1 MQIVLKY
8 GGNAMAAVGAPDTL
22 LDEIAERSRG
32 GDRIVVVHG
41 GGPQIDAE
49 LAAHGIV
56 TQRVDGLRVTDAATL
71 AITERVLC
79 GEVNKALVRA
89 LSRRGARA
97 VGISGEDAG
106 LVRARAM
113 QAAGAVS
120 LGFVGEVTAVDPALL
135 DALLEKGFL
144 PVVAP
149 VAIDEDGSTA
159 LNVNA
164 DTTAGAIAGAIGAD
178 AYLIVTDVARVR
190 RDAADPNSEIARM
203 TASEARAYL
212 ESGVFEGGMRP
223 KVESA
228 LAALGRGAASVVI
241 GGRGPGAIGSALSG
255 NGTTLVAD

>member
-8 GGNAMAAVGAPDTL
+8 GGNAMAAVGAPDPL
-22 LDEIAERSRG
+22 LDEIAERSLE

-56 TQRVDGLRVTDAATL
+56 TRRLDGLRVTDAATL
-71 AITERVLC
+71 TITERVLC

-89 LSRRGARA
+89 LLHRGARA

-106 LVRARAM
+106 FVRARRIRID
-113 QAAGAVS
+113 GAVA
-120 LGFVGEVTAVDPALL
+120 LGFVGEVTAIDTTLLHALF
-135 DALLEKGFL
+135 EKGFL

-164 DTTAGAIAGAIGAD
+164 DTTAGAIAGALRAD
-178 AYLIVTDVARVR
+178 AYLIITDVARVR
-190 RDAADPNSEIARM
+190 RDAADPGSGIARM
-203 TASEARAYL
+203 TASEAGAYL
-212 ESGVFEGGMRP
+212 ESGAFAGGMRP

-228 LAALGRGAASVVI
+228 LSALRSGASSVVI
-241 GGRGPGAIGSALSG
+241 GGQGPGAIGSALSG

>member
-1 MQIVLKY
+1 
-8 GGNAMAAVGAPDTL
+8 
-22 LDEIAERSRG
+22 
-32 GDRIVVVHG
+32 
-41 GGPQIDAE
+41 
-49 LAAHGIV
+49 
-56 TQRVDGLRVTDAATL
+56 
-71 AITERVLC
+71 
-79 GEVNKALVRA
+79 
-89 LSRRGARA
+89 
-97 VGISGEDAG
+97 
-106 LVRARAM
+106 M